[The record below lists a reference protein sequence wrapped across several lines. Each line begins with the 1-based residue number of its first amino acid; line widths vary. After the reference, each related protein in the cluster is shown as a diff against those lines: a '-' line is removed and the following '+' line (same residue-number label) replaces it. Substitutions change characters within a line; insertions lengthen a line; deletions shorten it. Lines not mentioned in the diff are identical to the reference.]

1 MYWDWARGKPRFPKR
16 EQGGGGTVHWME
28 DNFVQFFLGLIQLFL
43 NHYQRLDTYIWY
55 FVRYVSLAL
64 IYSPKTMNFCK
75 QGAKNL
81 KKIVFW

>member
-1 MYWDWARGKPRFPKR
+1 MMNMVKNEIVLLPPYSEALC
-16 EQGGGGTVHWME
+16 TVHWME
-28 DNFVQFFLGLIQLFL
+28 DNFVHIFLGLIQLFL